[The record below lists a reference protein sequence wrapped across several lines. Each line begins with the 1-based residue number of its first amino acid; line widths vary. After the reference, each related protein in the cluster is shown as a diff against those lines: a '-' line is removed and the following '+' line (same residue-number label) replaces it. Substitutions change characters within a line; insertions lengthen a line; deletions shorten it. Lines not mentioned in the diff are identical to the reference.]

1 MDADARTR
9 QVLEFVDEVWNKRN
23 YDAVGDLY
31 GPDYDGPF
39 GKGPAAKA
47 EAIAHYHATFADL
60 HVEVQEVVVGTDGTV
75 VVRQTLRGTDIGG
88 YAGHP
93 PTGRTVSEWVVQFLR
108 FEDDRVVSEFIGADK
123 LGLFIELG
131 VVQDPWPA

>member
-9 QVLEFVDEVWNKRN
+9 QVMDFVDEVWNRRN

-31 GPDYDGPF
+31 SADYEAPF

-47 EAIAHYHATFADL
+47 AIIAKYHETFADL

-75 VVRQTLRGTDIGG
+75 VVRQTLRGTDVGG

-93 PTGRTVSEWVVQFLR
+93 PTGRTVSEWVVNILR
-108 FEDDRVVSEFIGADK
+108 FEGDRVVSEFIGADK
-123 LGLFIELG
+123 LGMFIELG
-131 VVQDPWPA
+131 VVDDPWPK